1 MTKYIIKNYSKATES
16 NLNFSGEDFVAY
28 YGKENRL
35 VGYTGSH
42 AERYNQAFPI
52 SRWLVE
58 EYGYSRK
65 SDAKRSWVYKNPD
78 RDLPHWKSEVEIIK
92 VEV

>member
-16 NLNFSGEDFVAY
+16 NKNFAGEDFIAY

-42 AERYNQAFPI
+42 AQRYNQAFPI
-52 SRWLVE
+52 SLRLVE
-58 EYGYSRK
+58 YCGYDRK
-65 SDAKRSWVYKNPD
+65 CDAKRSWVYKNPD
-78 RDLPHWKSEVEIIK
+78 RDLPHWKSEVEIIE